1 VACSITGEQ
10 QSMPNN
16 FDPAAARLGGY
27 LELDGTV
34 EFYGR
39 VTSILRPEHTVLDIG
54 AGRGAWFHDDTC
66 AYRKSVRDIRSKVSR
81 LIGADIDPAVLSN
94 PATSENVLIIGGRL
108 PLPDNC
114 VDVIVGDYVL
124 EHIEDPRAF
133 CAEIDRLLRPNGY
146 FCARTPH
153 KYCYVSIAA
162 RLIRNSR
169 HSRVLSAVQP
179 DRKAEDVF
187 PTAYRLNTL
196 RSIRAHFAGFE
207 NFSYLYATAPQYFWG
222 KRSIYRMFLLL
233 HRILPT
239 VLTANIFIFLRKR
252 AR

>member
-1 VACSITGEQ
+1 
-10 QSMPNN
+10 MPNR

-27 LELDGTV
+27 LELDGTI

-39 VTSILRPEHTVLDIG
+39 VASILRPEHTVLDIG
-54 AGRGAWFHDDTC
+54 AGRAAWFHDDAC
-66 AYRKSVRDIRSKVSR
+66 AYRRSVRDIRSKVSR

-94 PATSENVLIIGGRL
+94 PATSENVQIVNGRV
-108 PLPDNC
+108 PLPDHC
-114 VDVIVGDYVL
+114 VDVIIADYVL

-133 CAEIDRLLRPNGY
+133 SVEINRLLRPNGY

-153 KYCYVSIAA
+153 KCCYVSIAA

-196 RSIRAHFAGFE
+196 RSIGAHFVGFE
-207 NFSYLYATAPQYFWG
+207 PFNYLYSSAPQYFWG
-222 KRSIYRMFLLL
+222 KKAVYRAFLIL

-239 VLTANIFIFLRKR
+239 VLTANIFVFLRKR
-252 AR
+252 AQ